1 MPKTHTCPFWKWE
14 KGKAMSCEGCRMAF
28 PDDDAKREYIERY
41 CASLTG
47 WEECSIAGN
56 LLQFYERMEQDGAEY
71 RQDQTPGA

>member
-1 MPKTHTCPFWKWE
+1 MPKTYTCPFWKWE
-14 KGKAMSCEGCRMAF
+14 KEKAMSCEGCRMAF
-28 PDDDAKREYIERY
+28 PDDGAKREYIERY